1 MIQEIILAGCPI
13 LFTYAEFERWH
24 IPHIT
29 EKSNCSSLPSGQ
41 GAPKNKEG
49 PGGDNATGDA
59 QDAVLEI
66 TDKLTKSSLWWILE
80 ILPMSYTYCNVK
92 GKWVTTWW

>member
-13 LFTYAEFERWH
+13 LFTHAGFERWH

-29 EKSNCSSLPSGQ
+29 EKSNCSSPPSGQ
-41 GAPKNKEG
+41 GAPENEER

-59 QDAVLEI
+59 KDAVLEI
-66 TDKLTKSSLWWILE
+66 TDKLKNSSSWWIFE
-80 ILPMSYTYCNVK
+80 ILPVSYAYQNAK
-92 GKWVTTWW
+92 GKWATTWW